1 MSSIVDR
8 EMRRNSEWLLVI
20 GELTSRLDVSVP
32 FSAPVE
38 KQNCGL
44 SGGWSYRDGNVIS
57 ESGGAVL
64 GESGGGEDHRKPD
77 LGATVD
83 SGVVVDLIF
92 WWFWRE
98 NVGLLLAG

>member
-1 MSSIVDR
+1 M
-8 EMRRNSEWLLVI
+8 
-20 GELTSRLDVSVP
+20 SVP

-44 SGGWSYRDGNVIS
+44 SGGWSYRDGDAIS
-57 ESGGAVL
+57 ESGDAVL

-83 SGVVVDLIF
+83 GGVVVDLIF
-92 WWFWRE
+92 WRFLRE